1 MSGPVRLPLC
11 RSFLALFAL
20 FLVLSGCSTSS
31 PAAAGAAKP
40 SSPRTA
46 TAEAPTRPGKF
57 LPTSPGASPISAAP
71 RADGPIM
78 LGIDVLAAQNFAPLA
93 GKRIGLFTH
102 PAGVN
107 RFGVS
112 TVDILRRAPNVRL
125 VSLFAPEHGIYGNI
139 PANQEVVDTVDRRTG
154 LPVYSLHGKIKKPSP
169 AQLRDLDVL
178 VVDLQ
183 DIGVRS
189 YTFAT
194 WMKYAMEACFEAH
207 KEIVVLDRPNPLG
220 GWKVDGPMLDAE
232 LMSDVGGFQV
242 PYVHGLTIGELAR
255 LAYATPGV
263 LRVSDAVRRH
273 GKLTVIPM
281 RGWRRSMRWP
291 ETGLTFIPTSP
302 YVPDFPACVGY
313 AMTGLGCQIG
323 PFTHGIGTQYPFR
336 GLFYPGRPVDQIQR
350 ELEALHVPG
359 LGFRKVSATKSNG
372 QAAIGIYVEVNDWD
386 DWHPTELSF
395 YLMRLTC
402 KLSGTNPFAKADA
415 VETRRFNIHTG
426 SLEFWKALERDG
438 ARVDV
443 EKFFAQWQRQAA
455 AFQKNSRQFWLY
467 N

>member
-1 MSGPVRLPLC
+1 
-11 RSFLALFAL
+11 
-20 FLVLSGCSTSS
+20 
-31 PAAAGAAKP
+31 
-40 SSPRTA
+40 
-46 TAEAPTRPGKF
+46 
-57 LPTSPGASPISAAP
+57 
-71 RADGPIM
+71 M

-93 GKRIGLFTH
+93 GKRVGLFTH

-107 RFGVS
+107 RHGVS
-112 TVDILRRAPNVRL
+112 TVEILRRAPNVKL
-125 VSLFAPEHGIYGNI
+125 VCLFAPEHGIYGDV
-139 PANQEVVDTVDRRTG
+139 PANVDVQDTVDRRTG
-154 LPVYSLHGKIKKPSP
+154 LPVYSLHGKIKKPTP
-169 AQLRDLDVL
+169 AQLRAIDVL

-194 WMKYAMEACFEAH
+194 WMKYAMEACFENNT
-207 KEIVVLDRPNPLG
+207 EIVVLDRPNPLG
-220 GWKVDGPMLDAE
+220 GLKVDGPPLDRN

-255 LAYATPGV
+255 MAASTPGV
-263 LRVSDAVRRH
+263 LNVSEAVRKR

-281 RGWRRSMRWP
+281 RGWTRSMRWP
-291 ETGLTFIPTSP
+291 ETGLTFVPTSP
-302 YVPDFPACVGY
+302 FIPDFAACVGC

-350 ELEALHVPG
+350 ELEAMHVPG
-359 LGFRKVSATKSNG
+359 LAFRKVSATKSNG
-372 QAAIGIYVEVNDWD
+372 QPALGVYVEVIDWD

-402 KLSGTNPFAKADA
+402 KLSGTNPFAKANA
-415 VETRRFNIHTG
+415 TETRRFNIHTG
-426 SLEFWKALERDG
+426 SLEWWKALERDG
-438 ARVDV
+438 ARVNV
-443 EKFFAQWQRQAA
+443 EGFFAKWQRENAA
-455 AFQKNSRQFWLY
+455 WQNSVRQFWLY